1 MSDLLNTP
9 QNSRETAVPAS
20 AGDLLE
26 LVRTGQAHTRSDL
39 RRLTGL
45 SRTAVTARVSALTE
59 AGLLL
64 AGEELASTGGRPP
77 GGLVFNRHAGV
88 VLAVA
93 VGRSRSQLA
102 VFDLDGD
109 ELASRSD
116 DHEVGLGPDD
126 LMPEIVGR
134 LVGLLGRGGARAAGR
149 VVGIGLSLPG
159 TVDQLR
165 GASLDSPV
173 MGGWDGVQL
182 APYFTA
188 VTDAPL
194 FVANDAD
201 VLARSERMGRTG
213 LLGDVLV
220 VKASTGLGLGII
232 TEGRVVS
239 GHLGAAGEIGHTKVD
254 AAVGLPCRCGTTGCL
269 ETIAGGWALVSRLAE
284 SGREV
289 GHVRDLVELAGQGD
303 PEARG
308 LLRDSGR
315 LLGELL
321 AVAIN
326 LLNPQAVVIGGDMAA
341 AFDTYAAGVRE
352 SVYARATALATRD
365 LQILPATYGD
375 RAGVVGC
382 AALAL
387 DHVLSP
393 GAVDSFLAARA

>member
-1 MSDLLNTP
+1 MSELRRAHDP
-9 QNSRETAVPAS
+9 AVPAS
-20 AGDLLE
+20 AGELLE

-39 RRLTGL
+39 RRITGL
-45 SRTAVTARVSALTE
+45 SRTAVTARVSALTG

-102 VFDLDGD
+102 VVDLDGE

-116 DHEVGLGPDD
+116 DHEVGLGPDE
-126 LMPEIVGR
+126 LMPEIAER
-134 LVGLLGRGGARAAGR
+134 LLGLLAQARPRGA
-149 VVGIGLSLPG
+149 VVGVGLSLPG
-159 TVDQLR
+159 TVDQSR
-165 GASLDSPV
+165 GVSLDSPV
-173 MGGWDGVQL
+173 MGGWDGVEL
-182 APYFTA
+182 APYLTA

-213 LLGDVLV
+213 MLSDVLV

-232 TEGRVVS
+232 AEGRVVS

-254 AAVGLPCRCGTTGCL
+254 AAAGLPCRCGATGCL
-269 ETIAGGWALVSRLAE
+269 ETLAGGWALVARLAE

-387 DHVLSP
+387 DRVLSP
-393 GAVDSFLAARA
+393 GAVDAFLAARA

>member
-1 MSDLLNTP
+1 MSDLLQP
-9 QNSRETAVPAS
+9 RETAAPAS
-20 AGDLLE
+20 AGELLE
-26 LVRTGQAHTRSDL
+26 LVRTGRAHTRSDL

-45 SRTAVTARVSALTE
+45 SRTAVTARVAALTS

-77 GGLVFNRHAGV
+77 GGLVFNRNAGV

-102 VFDLDGD
+102 VFDLDGQ

-116 DHEVGLGPDD
+116 DHQVGVGPDR
-126 LMPEIVGR
+126 LMPEIAAR
-134 LVGLLGRGGARAAGR
+134 LAGLLADSGARAA

-159 TVDQLR
+159 TVDQVR

-173 MGGWDGVQL
+173 MGGWDGVEL
-182 APYFTA
+182 APYLKGVA
-188 VTDAPL
+188 DAPL

-201 VLARSERMGRTG
+201 VLARSERMGSTG
-213 LLGDVLV
+213 MLSDVLV

-232 TEGRVVS
+232 ASGQVVS
-239 GHLGAAGEIGHTKVD
+239 GHVGAAGEIGHSKVES
-254 AAVGLPCRCGTTGCL
+254 AEGLACRCGATGCL
-269 ETIAGGWALVSRLAE
+269 ETVAGGWALVARLAE

-289 GHVRDLVELAGQGD
+289 GHVRDLVELAAQGD

-308 LLRDSGR
+308 LLRESGR
-315 LLGELL
+315 RLGEVL

-341 AFDTYAAGVRE
+341 GFDTYAAGVRE

-365 LQILPATYGD
+365 LQIVPATYGD

-393 GAVDSFLAARA
+393 GAVDALLAAGA

>member
-1 MSDLLNTP
+1 MSELLNPRHTL
-9 QNSRETAVPAS
+9 RDTAVPAS
-20 AGDLLE
+20 AGELLE
-26 LVRTGQAHTRSDL
+26 LVRSGKAHTRSDL

-45 SRTAVTARVSALTE
+45 SRTAVTARVSALTA

-102 VFDLDGD
+102 VFDLDGH

-116 DHEVGLGPDD
+116 DHEVGLGPDE
-126 LMPEIVGR
+126 LMPQIVDRLTGLLAQSGARRADRIVG
-134 LVGLLGRGGARAAGR
+134 V
-149 VVGIGLSLPG
+149 GLSLPG
-159 TVDQLR
+159 TVDQAT

-173 MGGWDGVQL
+173 MSGWDGVRL
-182 APYFTA
+182 APYFSE

-201 VLARSERMGRTG
+201 VLARSERIGRTG
-213 LLGDVLV
+213 MLSDVLV
-220 VKASTGLGLGII
+220 VKASTGLGLGIVAG
-232 TEGRVVS
+232 GRVVS
-239 GHLGAAGEIGHTKVD
+239 GHLGAAGEIGHTKVG
-254 AAVGLPCRCGTTGCL
+254 AAAGLHCRCGATGCL
-269 ETIAGGWALVSRLAE
+269 ETLAGGWALVARLSG

-289 GHVRDLVELAGQGD
+289 GHVRDLVDLAGQGD

-315 LLGELL
+315 LLGEVL

-326 LLNPQAVVIGGDMAA
+326 LLNPEAVVIGGDMAA

-393 GAVDSFLAARA
+393 GAVDAFLAARA